1 MYTVERD
8 NGIALSTV
16 CNAHNNKHLKC
27 LKHFLTSL
35 GLDEFSKEVGELVS
49 AKCIKDFNTLCAIYS
64 EQFSKASI
72 EKINNLQKMLGKA
85 GLAYLPETKK
95 IIVADTEKWDAI
107 SQIERIKYSM
117 PSTTNALESSHGHL
131 NSQIPRRNNFWSAM
145 LRLTKYVL
153 RKEYGFNESLI
164 RNYQREKRII
174 KKTAKD
180 NSSIIDKQIQ
190 YYNTTPDKCEC
201 GETSLLSKMFRVKI
215 ACSHIFSITN
225 TFAELPDI
233 KLETK
238 KNANDLKLHYEITKL
253 PETATES
260 SLEQKIQNKAVK
272 TIRRFSHFKQEKL
285 IRDAVSTL
293 RINED
298 FANGLPTSYHETV
311 SSGISKFCAQ
321 NSKVDTRSSES
332 K

>member
-1 MYTVERD
+1 MGTYTVESD

-225 TFAELPDI
+225 TFAELMQILLMDYPQVI
-233 KLETK
+233 MRPFLV
-238 KNANDLKLHYEITKL
+238 
-253 PETATES
+253 ES
-260 SLEQKIQNKAVK
+260 QNFV
-272 TIRRFSHFKQEKL
+272 RRTVKL
-285 IRDAVSTL
+285 IPAVVNPSDNIIAWARDSNPGF
-293 RINED
+293 I
-298 FANGLPTSYHETV
+298 
-311 SSGISKFCAQ
+311 Q
-321 NSKVDTRSSES
+321 
-332 K
+332 